1 MRQVTRKEKEC
12 VKLHCQS
19 CGKTLKTLKSQV
31 VHSNNRS
38 EKSRLIDINL
48 RSVIATTY
56 PGGGLTSLRKFL

>member
-12 VKLHCQS
+12 VELYCQS
-19 CGKTLKTLKSQV
+19 CGKTLKTLTSQV

-48 RSVIATTY
+48 RLVIATTY
-56 PGGGLTSLRKFL
+56 PGLTSLRKFL